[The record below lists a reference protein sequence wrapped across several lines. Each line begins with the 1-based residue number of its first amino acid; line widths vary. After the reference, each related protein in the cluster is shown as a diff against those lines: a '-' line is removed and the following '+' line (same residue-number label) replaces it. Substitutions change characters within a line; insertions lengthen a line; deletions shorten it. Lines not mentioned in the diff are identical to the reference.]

1 MIEGKEEEV
10 GRGIEEEDLE
20 VEALQGLEVDQ
31 APEERVEEEEVTI
44 EEEDLPGLIVEATE
58 TKRGHIAQKEV
69 EEVEEIAEV

>member
-1 MIEGKEEEV
+1 MIEGIEGEV

-44 EEEDLPGLIVEATE
+44 EEEDLPGLQRPVSTGTAGSAPPG
-58 TKRGHIAQKEV
+58 RR
-69 EEVEEIAEV
+69 

>member
-1 MIEGKEEEV
+1 MIEGIEGEV

-44 EEEDLPGLIVEATE
+44 EEEDLPDQIAEATE

-69 EEVEEIAEV
+69 EEGEEIAEV